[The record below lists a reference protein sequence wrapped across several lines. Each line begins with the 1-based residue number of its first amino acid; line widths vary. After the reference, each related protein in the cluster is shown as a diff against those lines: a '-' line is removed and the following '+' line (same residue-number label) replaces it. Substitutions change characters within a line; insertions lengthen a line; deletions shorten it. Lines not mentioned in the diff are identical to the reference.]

1 MNRLKI
7 VVPGDLP
14 PQIQGSPHLE
24 RLKPY
29 GDVVL
34 YTDRPETPEEKILRA
49 KDADILIN
57 SRGIVKWPAEILR
70 QLPKLKL
77 ISLCSIG
84 TDMIALDEA
93 KQQGITVCNQPGR
106 TAPVVAEHGF
116 GLMFALAK
124 RAAFLTASMKAGGWP
139 RMDNVYLQ
147 GKTLGIVG
155 TGHIGAEMARLGRTI
170 GMDVIAWT
178 YNPSEARAEAL
189 GVRFVSL
196 DELLQTSDVVSLH
209 VRLTEESHHLIGARE
224 LGLMKQE
231 ALLINVAR
239 GGVID
244 TEALIDALNSG
255 HLGGAAIDV
264 YDEEPLPANHPLLVC
279 EQVILTP
286 HCADMTPEG
295 VELLN
300 EGAVDNIIAFLEGT
314 PQNVVV

>member
-34 YTDRPETPEEKILRA
+34 YTDRPETPEEKIHRA
-49 KDADILIN
+49 EDADILIN

-93 KQQGITVCNQPGR
+93 KTRGITVCNQPGR

-124 RAAFLTASMKAGGWP
+124 RAGVP
-139 RMDNVYLQ
+139 YCVYE
-147 GKTLGIVG
+147 GRW
-155 TGHIGAEMARLGRTI
+155 MAPYG
-170 GMDVIAWT
+170 
-178 YNPSEARAEAL
+178 
-189 GVRFVSL
+189 
-196 DELLQTSDVVSLH
+196 
-209 VRLTEESHHLIGARE
+209 
-224 LGLMKQE
+224 
-231 ALLINVAR
+231 
-239 GGVID
+239 
-244 TEALIDALNSG
+244 
-255 HLGGAAIDV
+255 
-264 YDEEPLPANHPLLVC
+264 
-279 EQVILTP
+279 
-286 HCADMTPEG
+286 
-295 VELLN
+295 
-300 EGAVDNIIAFLEGT
+300 
-314 PQNVVV
+314 

>member
-1 MNRLKI
+1 MLFSTLTDPKPLKRKFI
-7 VVPGDLP
+7 
-14 PQIQGSPHLE
+14 
-24 RLKPY
+24 
-29 GDVVL
+29 
-34 YTDRPETPEEKILRA
+34 RA

-155 TGHIGAEMARLGRTI
+155 TGHIGAEMARLGRDDWN
-170 GMDVIAWT
+170 GCDRLDV
-178 YNPSEARAEAL
+178 
-189 GVRFVSL
+189 
-196 DELLQTSDVVSLH
+196 
-209 VRLTEESHHLIGARE
+209 
-224 LGLMKQE
+224 
-231 ALLINVAR
+231 
-239 GGVID
+239 
-244 TEALIDALNSG
+244 
-255 HLGGAAIDV
+255 
-264 YDEEPLPANHPLLVC
+264 
-279 EQVILTP
+279 
-286 HCADMTPEG
+286 
-295 VELLN
+295 
-300 EGAVDNIIAFLEGT
+300 
-314 PQNVVV
+314 